1 MSAAVVD
8 LRGEVVATVG
18 AVADE
23 DTVRIIREALA
34 RALRGEVQS
43 VVFIGVGVSRQ
54 TSKTVNHRLD
64 ELERIANR
72 SADVIVRLA
81 ALDEWRRQ
89 TEFRLSKVED
99 RKPRLTSQ

>member
-1 MSAAVVD
+1 MTLDSVVTLAD
-8 LRGEVVATVG
+8 LINLGVIG
-18 AVADE
+18 
-23 DTVRIIREALA
+23 
-34 RALRGEVQS
+34 S